1 MMTSIILAVV
11 GGALIGLA
19 ASLLLYTIG
28 RIAGISGI
36 VGGLLHGGTDRDWRF
51 LFLAGLLFGG
61 LMLNIIS
68 PDMFALSSDRTTLT
82 TVVAGFIVGIGVR
95 MGSGCT
101 SGHGVCGISRFST
114 RSIVATLSFM
124 TTGIVTATI
133 IEIFFGGM
141 L

>member
-1 MMTSIILAVV
+1 MTSVILAVV

-36 VGGLLHGGTDRDWRF
+36 VSGLLHGGNDRYWRLF
-51 LFLAGLLFGG
+51 FLAGLLFGG
-61 LMLNIIS
+61 LMLNFVG
-68 PDMFALSSDRTTLT
+68 PDMFALSSERTTPT
-82 TVVAGFIVGIGVR
+82 TVVAGFVVGVGVR

-124 TTGIVTATI
+124 TTGILTATI
-133 IEIFFGGM
+133 VEIFFGGM
-141 L
+141 I